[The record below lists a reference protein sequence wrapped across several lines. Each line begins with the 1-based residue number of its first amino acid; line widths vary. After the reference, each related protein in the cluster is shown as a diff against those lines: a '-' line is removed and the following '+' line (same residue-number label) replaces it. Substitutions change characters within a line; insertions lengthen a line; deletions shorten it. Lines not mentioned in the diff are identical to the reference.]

1 MRLDLLALVPLA
13 IGHLAL
19 FVLLINVVHA
29 LGHGGKLLDQFKVV
43 ALAGFAAGSAVLAW
57 EAWTSPI
64 NAWSWPSLIYGA
76 FCVLTGLIVLP
87 ACTAFLHNRPRP
99 DGIQGQEVEIDLAE
113 SLGEANVI
121 GQGKYAWMLKLPGN
135 ESLRLSK
142 VEVELALP
150 NLPRALDGLSI
161 LHISDLHFSPA
172 YDRRYFEAVFAE
184 CDGWE
189 SDLVA
194 FTGDLVDSDETVDW
208 VVPLFSKLRG
218 RLGAFSILGNH
229 DAEHQPDR
237 LRDVLSEAGFLSLEG
252 RWETVES
259 QGVTI
264 ALGGTSY
271 PWGPPLPL
279 ADKPR
284 ADYRIFLCHSPDQYY
299 RAEKAGFNLMLSGHN
314 HGGQIRLPLLGAIFM
329 PSVYSRRFDRGFF
342 RKNDLT
348 LHVSQGVGA
357 KHPIRYGC
365 TPEITRLVLRSLV
378 DRKNEPNLH
387 FAEPRPVSGM
397 RER

>member
-1 MRLDLLALVPLA
+1 MSRDLLVLVPLVF
-13 IGHLAL
+13 GHVAL

-29 LGHGGKLLDQFKVV
+29 LGHEGKLLDRFNVI

-64 NAWSWPSLIYGA
+64 AAWSWPSLVYGVV
-76 FCVLTGLIVLP
+76 CVVTGLVVVP
-87 ACTAFLHNRPRP
+87 ASTAFLHFRPRP
-99 DGIQGQEVEIDLAE
+99 GGITETETIREPAE
-113 SLGEANVI
+113 SAGESEFV
-121 GQGKYAWMLKLPGN
+121 GKGKHAWMLKLPGN
-135 ESLRLSK
+135 DSLRLSK
-142 VEVELALP
+142 VEIDLALP
-150 NLPRALDGLSI
+150 GLPLVLDGLSI

-172 YDRRYFEAVFAE
+172 YDRRFFEAVFAE
-184 CDGWE
+184 CEGWE

-194 FTGDLVDSDETVDW
+194 FTGDLVDSDESIDW
-208 VVPLFSKLRG
+208 ILPLFSTLRG
-218 RLGAFSILGNH
+218 RLGSFSILGNH
-229 DAEHQPDR
+229 DSDHQPER
-237 LRDVLSEAGFLSLEG
+237 MRALLQQAGFASLEG
-252 RWETVES
+252 RWETVQV
-259 QGVTI
+259 QGATI

-271 PWGPPLPL
+271 PWGAPLPL
-279 ADKPR
+279 ADRPR

-299 RAEKAGFNLMLSGHN
+299 RAEKAGFDLMLSGHN

-342 RKNDLT
+342 RKNGLT

-378 DRKNEPNLH
+378 DQGIERGLEY
-387 FAEPRPVSGM
+387 AEPRHS
-397 RER
+397 ESS